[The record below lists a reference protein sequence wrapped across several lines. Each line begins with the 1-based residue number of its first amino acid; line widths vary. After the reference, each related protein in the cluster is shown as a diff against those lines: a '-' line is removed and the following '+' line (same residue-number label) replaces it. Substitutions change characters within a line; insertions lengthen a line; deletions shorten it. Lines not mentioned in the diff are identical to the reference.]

1 MAQTPATTS
10 GTMFDREFECD
21 GIMDDAKNIL
31 HEEECLSFYDQVL
44 LPSTLLNFEEFGI
57 LCKLTPSIAFVCV
70 FRIIESVVT
79 SCC

>member
-44 LPSTLLNFEEFGI
+44 LPSTRVWN
-57 LCKLTPSIAFVCV
+57 TV
-70 FRIIESVVT
+70 ES
-79 SCC
+79 